1 MRTERCAKGDTSVNT
16 ERVARSLPGIP
27 TFIVLLVA
35 AIALVAAMVWW
46 FVNLLV
52 PMVGEG
58 IDPAPIGG
66 FTLLVLVFI
75 GVLVLF
81 NGLTPVNPN
90 EARALVLFG
99 HYAGTLRRQGLQWV
113 NPFTQ
118 RRKISVRVR
127 NFETSRLKVNDHD
140 GNPVEIAAVVVWKV
154 TDTAE
159 ALFEVDDYEN
169 FVHVQAESA
178 LRNLA
183 TSHPYDSH
191 VDGDVALRS
200 NPVEIAAQL
209 RGEIQDR
216 LQKAGVEVIEARI
229 SHLAY
234 APEIANAM
242 LRRQQANAVIA
253 ARSRIVEGA
262 VSMVE
267 MALDQLSQRQVVELD
282 EERKAQMVSNLLVV
296 LCSEHETQPVVN
308 TGTLY
313 A

>member
-1 MRTERCAKGDTSVNT
+1 MNT
-16 ERVARSLPGIP
+16 ERRGWSLPGIP
-27 TFIVLLVA
+27 VFIVLSA
-35 AIALVAAMVWW
+35 IAIALAAAIVWW
-46 FVNLLV
+46 IPNQLI
-52 PMVGEG
+52 PMGEET
-58 IDPAPIGG
+58 IDPVVIGG
-66 FTLLVLVFI
+66 FVLLILLFV
-75 GVLVLF
+75 GVLLLF
-81 NGLTPVNPN
+81 NGMTPVNPN

-99 HYAGTLRRQGLQWV
+99 RYAGTLRTQGLQYV
-113 NPFTQ
+113 NPFME
-118 RRKISVRVR
+118 RRRISVRVR
-127 NFETSRLKVNDHD
+127 NFETSRMKVNDHD

-159 ALFEVDDYEN
+159 ALFEVDDFEN
-169 FVHVQAESA
+169 FVNVQAESA

-183 TSHPYDSH
+183 TSHPYDGH
-191 VDGDVALRS
+191 EEGDIALRS

-209 RGEIQDR
+209 RTEIQDR
-216 LQKAGVEVIEARI
+216 LEKAGVEVIEARI

-267 MALDQLSQRQVVELD
+267 MALDQLSKRQVVELD
-282 EERKAQMVSNLLVV
+282 EERKATMVSNLLVV

-308 TGTLY
+308 TGSLY

>member
-1 MRTERCAKGDTSVNT
+1 VNKERT
-16 ERVARSLPGIP
+16 ARSLPGIAV
-27 TFIVLLVA
+27 FLLLAAA
-35 AIALVAAMVWW
+35 AILLLGLMIWYISQV
-46 FVNLLV
+46 LV
-52 PMVGEG
+52 PAGESVGIAELAG
-58 IDPAPIGG
+58 ITLIVVAFIAVCVG
-66 FTLLVLVFI
+66 F
-75 GVLVLF
+75 G
-81 NGLTPVNPN
+81 GLTPVNPN
-90 EARALVLFG
+90 EARALVFVG
-99 HYAGTLRRQGLQWV
+99 HYAGTLREQGLHWV
-113 NPFTQ
+113 NPFTV
-118 RRKISVRVR
+118 RKRISVRVR
-127 NFETSRLKVNDHD
+127 NFETSKLKVNDFD
-140 GNPVEIAAVVVWKV
+140 GNPIEIAAIVVWKV

-183 TSHPYDSH
+183 TTHPYDAH
-191 VDGDVALRS
+191 VEGTVALRS
-200 NPVEIAAQL
+200 HQVEVADQL
-209 RGEIQDR
+209 RTEIQDR

-262 VSMVE
+262 VGMVE
-267 MALDQLSQRQVVELD
+267 MALELLSAKQVVQLD

-308 TGTLY
+308 AGTLY

>member
-1 MRTERCAKGDTSVNT
+1 MNKERT
-16 ERVARSLPGIP
+16 ARSLPGIA
-27 TFIVLLVA
+27 TFLVLVA
-35 AIALVAAMVWW
+35 AAI
-46 FVNLLV
+46 LLV
-52 PMVGEG
+52 GLMIWYIATVLEPAGSGVGLLEIAG
-58 IDPAPIGG
+58 I
-66 FTLLVLVFI
+66 VLIVLAFI
-75 GVLVLF
+75 AVCVSF
-81 NGLTPVNPN
+81 AGLTPVNPN
-90 EARALVLFG
+90 EARALVFVG
-99 HYAGTLRRQGLQWV
+99 HYAGTLRAQGLHWV
-113 NPFTQ
+113 NPFTL
-118 RRKISVRVR
+118 RRRISVRVR
-127 NFETSRLKVNDHD
+127 NFETSKLKVNDFD
-140 GNPVEIAAVVVWKV
+140 GNPIEIAAIVVWKV

-183 TSHPYDSH
+183 TTHPYDAH
-191 VDGDVALRS
+191 VEGAVALRS
-200 NPVEIAAQL
+200 HQVEVADQL
-209 RGEIQDR
+209 RTEIQDR
-216 LQKAGVEVIEARI
+216 LQAAGVQVIEARI

-262 VSMVE
+262 VGMVE
-267 MALDQLSQRQVVELD
+267 MALEMLSAKQVVQLD